1 MQQVSVSGF
10 DTTMQTEFL
19 LTIMKCTMTNLIQ
32 ASVQKPFSVPYWN
45 LEGIIFLLHA
55 YCCSYISALINNLLR
70 LWIFSEFEI

>member
-32 ASVQKPFSVPYWN
+32 ASV
-45 LEGIIFLLHA
+45 
-55 YCCSYISALINNLLR
+55 
-70 LWIFSEFEI
+70 